1 MGYNHQDSY
10 NLNRAQKMFGST
22 GMETGLLD
30 EMLTLFPITAAEY
43 GEDAAKVLTEALMS
57 ATRFDESM
65 NLWIDVRL
73 PYIPEFVGA
82 AIEGCR
88 GFGLRL
94 VVTHDGACSH
104 PPGAALADA
113 LVETIARASASRR
126 VWHPIAK
133 QLVPSIRHLAA
144 KSA

>member
-1 MGYNHQDSY
+1 MGYNSQDAY

-22 GMETGLLD
+22 GMGIGLPD
-30 EMLTLFPITAAEY
+30 EMLMLFPITTAEHD
-43 GEDAAKVLTEALMS
+43 EDAASALTEALMS
-57 ATRFDESM
+57 ATRFEEGM

-73 PYIPEFVGA
+73 PYIPEFVSA
-82 AIEGCR
+82 AIESCC

-104 PPGAALADA
+104 PPGAALSGA
-113 LVETIARASASRR
+113 LIEQIARASVSRQ

-133 QLVPSIRHLAA
+133 RLVPSIKHLTA